1 MIFHKSLLLVL
12 AFLSIACWAD
22 VVDLIQAAWSKT
34 QTYRADFHQTITSK
48 TLGTRE
54 ETKGVLTVKKPL
66 QLRWET
72 STTGQIQILNKDQFW
87 LIKPHKRK
95 KVRYVDHY
103 GQVSKKVHLGAL
115 NFLAGAG
122 ELKKSYQY
130 KVLQN
135 TPKIV
140 ILALSP
146 RGQSQ
151 ETILAEFLKP
161 SYLLG
166 ALQQEN
172 LESETQIKFQ
182 NVQTNLSLDK
192 ELFEYRPH
200 PQDVVVN
207 HE

>member
-1 MIFHKSLLLVL
+1 MFFLKSFIFFL
-12 AFLSIACWAD
+12 FLSPSLCFCD
-22 VVDLIQAAWSKT
+22 VVDSIQAAWSQSK
-34 QTYRADFHQTITSK
+34 TYRAEFHQTITSK

-54 ETKGVLTVKKPL
+54 ESKGTLTVKKPL
-66 QLRWET
+66 KLRWEE
-72 STTGQIQILNKDQFW
+72 SSTGQIQILNGDDFW
-87 LIKPHKRK
+87 QIKPHKRK
-95 KVRYVDHY
+95 KLRYVDHY
-103 GQVSKKVHLGAL
+103 SNVSKKIQLGAL
-115 NFLAGAG
+115 NFLAGKG
-122 ELKKSYQY
+122 ELKKTYQY

-146 RGQSQ
+146 KGQTE

-182 NVQTNLSLDK
+182 NIKTNVSLN
-192 ELFEYRPH
+192 EALFKYQPETK
-200 PQDVVVN
+200 DVVVN